1 MALRFTFRQLEYL
14 VAVGEEGTIAM
25 ASQRLNVSS
34 PSISTAINQLEG
46 HFGVQLFVR
55 HHAQG
60 LSLTPGGRRVFNEAK
75 RILGDA
81 DALTD
86 LASDITD
93 RVHGPISIGALT
105 TIAPLVSARFRRS
118 FETAYPDARVTLHMG
133 DQVAL
138 FRMLGRAEI
147 DVAITYDME
156 IPMDIHFEKL
166 ISLATN
172 VMLPIDHPMAQ
183 QSDVS
188 LRELEAEPMVLL
200 DLPLSRD
207 YFLSTLRMANVRP
220 NIAERTT
227 DLSVVRALVA
237 NGFGYSLV
245 NIGTKQ
251 THSPDGLELAILPV
265 REKVNPVTLGLATKQ
280 TVQKSGVVAA
290 FFDHA
295 RERIEEDVLLV
306 KSGLPKP

>member
-46 HFGVQLFVR
+46 HFGIQLFVR

-81 DALTD
+81 AGLND
-86 LASDITD
+86 LAGDITE
-93 RVHGPISIGALT
+93 RVRGPISIGALS

-118 FETAYPDARVTLHMG
+118 FEAAYPDARVTLHMG
-133 DQVAL
+133 DQVEL
-138 FRMLGRAEI
+138 FRLLGRAEI

-166 ISLATN
+166 ISLAPN

-188 LRELEAEPMVLL
+188 LQELAVEPMVLL
-200 DLPLSRD
+200 DLPLSRE
-207 YFLSTLRMANVRP
+207 YFLSTLQMADVRP
-220 NIAERTT
+220 NIAERST
-227 DLSVVRALVA
+227 DLSVVRSLVA

-251 THSPDGLELAILPV
+251 TRSPDGLDLAILPV
-265 REKVNPVTLGLATKQ
+265 REAVNPVTLGLATKQ
-280 TVQKSGVVAA
+280 IVQKSGVVSA
-290 FFDHA
+290 FFDHV
-295 RERIEEDVLLV
+295 RERIEQDGISET
-306 KSGLPKP
+306 